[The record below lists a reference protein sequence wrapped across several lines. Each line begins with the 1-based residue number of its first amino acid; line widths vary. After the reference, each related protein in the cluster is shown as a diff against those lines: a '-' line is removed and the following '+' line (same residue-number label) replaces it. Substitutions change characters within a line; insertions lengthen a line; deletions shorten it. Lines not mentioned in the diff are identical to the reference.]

1 MTMSFKMYHIVC
13 DNDDVYS
20 HNNFDDDVD
29 VTFDDGADADG
40 PR

>member
-20 HNNFDDDVD
+20 HNNFDEDDVD
-29 VTFDDGADADG
+29 ISIMI
-40 PR
+40 